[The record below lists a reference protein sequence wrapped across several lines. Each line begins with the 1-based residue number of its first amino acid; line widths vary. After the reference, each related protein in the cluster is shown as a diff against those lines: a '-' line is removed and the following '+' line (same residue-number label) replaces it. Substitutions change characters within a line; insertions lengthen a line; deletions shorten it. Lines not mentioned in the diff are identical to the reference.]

1 MPRKK
6 KEQSFK
12 VVPAGKRDV
21 MQHDIILFVDMRGI
35 KAYIDPEIQIVLK
48 DIIQEHGTVA
58 VKINWW
64 SPDIQLFVDRSL
76 EQKADDLI
84 KSVTLEAQSTA
95 LESQTEE

>member
-21 MQHDIILFVDMRGI
+21 MQLDIILFVDMKEI

-48 DIIQEHGTVA
+48 DIIQQYGTVA
-58 VKINWW
+58 VKINWF
-64 SPDIQLFVDRSL
+64 SPDIQIFVDRSL

-84 KSVTLEAQSTA
+84 QSVTEQMQSTA
-95 LESQTEE
+95 VESQIEE